1 MIPLERGE
9 EKNTHMQ
16 THTQTDVLQD
26 KLKKKKEKYRVMS
39 DCQSLKKRK
48 PKTRVHFEEQRDS
61 DSEIVYTMNC
71 SRTSA
76 VFTGGGRVLEQ
87 ESQHYTEKCKKKK
100 KERFPFQE
108 KKKKRRVGENYTALI
123 VTEIH
128 RSNKRKKRGKKMQ

>member
-1 MIPLERGE
+1 
-9 EKNTHMQ
+9 
-16 THTQTDVLQD
+16 
-26 KLKKKKEKYRVMS
+26 MS

-100 KERFPFQE
+100 KREVSISR
-108 KKKKRRVGENYTALI
+108 KKKKEKTSR
-123 VTEIH
+123 
-128 RSNKRKKRGKKMQ
+128 